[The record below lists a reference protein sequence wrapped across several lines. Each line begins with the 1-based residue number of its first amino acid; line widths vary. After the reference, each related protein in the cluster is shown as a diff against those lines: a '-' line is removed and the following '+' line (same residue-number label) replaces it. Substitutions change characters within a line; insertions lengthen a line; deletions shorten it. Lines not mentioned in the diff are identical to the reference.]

1 MCASATRS
9 TSSWRRGLVAA
20 LAAAA
25 LLATAA
31 PAQAQRGNKSEDES
45 SAFVAE
51 ARTAI
56 LAKRFD
62 DAARALDLALQLNP
76 RRIDAY
82 VLRAAVYQATGASLA
97 GVALMRRA
105 RALAPANPD
114 VLARLGSL
122 LLDVPEGQAEGVAL
136 LEGVL
141 RERSRPD
148 AFLAL
153 GKYWR
158 KRGEYRRAIVGL
170 RSYFSSED
178 RLDPDTTVE
187 LADAYLRARMP
198 RPAKEILAPLV
209 SEGERGG
216 ERLDGRLDKVRRQRV
231 LRLDLLIDAALDC
244 AKALPRLAPS
254 DATMALV
261 RGRCALEL
269 GRFEEAKA
277 LAGRALAEPKLR
289 RDALLLLGD
298 LAAEQKGQEVEART
312 RYEEAKAADARSD
325 GKYQRALAVRL
336 AALLRRGGD
345 AGTALEQL
353 RRLGPPRH
361 PEEDPRWWLELAQA
375 VVLRDDAAELVQL
388 QRELT
393 GILTEQIREPAAE
406 ELFTRAPGKLADA
419 RLWALR
425 GQIERRLGETEAAMK
440 SFGASLRLRP
450 LRVVREQHDQVALQ
464 HYVDRSAELLAAGD
478 LDGAS
483 AMLAS
488 ANRYKAAGGK
498 AAAAMY
504 RNLGVASLMRNKGGE
519 AVSALQASSELAPD
533 AITSMLLGR
542 ALALAGDRARAR
554 AAFVQAAKLAA
565 RQERVEVAIERA
577 SFELAAGDA
586 TAAAAELEEA
596 SGAVAELAAGDPEH
610 QALAERYRAART
622 SARHVAGVELLG
634 QGQASRA
641 LAMLSDGAAPEAPM
655 ALRCDYALALL
666 AARGGDSARQ
676 LKSLGKLECGFSAQ
690 GGDPLK
696 ILATAADAE
705 TPGKG
710 KAAVAALQRLEPRPG
725 AGRALWSGAMR
736 VAAQNAAADALRQ
749 AQRQSGEARAAQLA
763 VAREQLRIAQRA
775 QARFGDDELE
785 LSRLAVELE
794 AAFELPDR
802 LANPRIVAALPAL
815 ERLAQRMPE
824 AELFVGLAYNRQ
836 SRLEVSP
843 AADELSLAAWRRARR
858 AGVRWPQ
865 LSEWI
870 RAKERLLPRDRNEL

>member
-9 TSSWRRGLVAA
+9 ASSWRPGLLAA
-20 LAAAA
+20 LCAAA
-25 LLATAA
+25 LVTTAS
-31 PAQAQRGNKSEDES
+31 PARAQRGNKSEDES
-45 SAFVAE
+45 AAFVAE

-62 DAARALDLALQLNP
+62 DAARALELALQLNP

-97 GVALMRRA
+97 GVALLRRA
-105 RALAPANPD
+105 RALAPTNPD

-136 LEGVL
+136 LESVL

-178 RLDPDTTVE
+178 RVDPDTTVE

-209 SEGERGG
+209 SAGDRV
-216 ERLDGRLDKVRRQRV
+216 DGRLDKVRRQRV
-231 LRLDLLIDAALDC
+231 LRLELLIDAALDC

-269 GRFEEAKA
+269 GRLEEAMA
-277 LAGRALAEPKLR
+277 MAGRVLAEPKLR

-298 LAAEQKGQEVEART
+298 IAAEQKGQDVEART
-312 RYEEAKAADARSD
+312 RYEEARAADAKSD

-345 AGTALEQL
+345 AGTAIEQL
-353 RRLGPPRH
+353 RRLGPPSQ

-375 VVLRDDAAELVQL
+375 VLLRDDAAELVQL
-388 QRELT
+388 QRELM
-393 GILTEQIREPAAE
+393 GILTEQIREPSAE

-425 GQIERRLGETEAAMK
+425 GQIERRLGDAEAAMK
-440 SFGASLRLRP
+440 SLGTSLRLRP
-450 LRVVREQHDQVALQ
+450 LRAVREQHDQVALQ

-478 LDGAS
+478 LDGAN

-504 RNLGVASLMRNKGGE
+504 RNLGVASLLRNKGGE

-542 ALALAGDRARAR
+542 AFALAGDRARAR
-554 AAFVQAAKLAA
+554 AAYVQAAKLAA
-565 RQERVEVAIERA
+565 RQDRVEVAIERA

-586 TAAAAELEEA
+586 TAAAAELEAA
-596 SGAVAELAAGDPEH
+596 SGAVAELAAGDPQH

-622 SARHVAGVELLG
+622 NARHVAGVELLG

-641 LAMLSDGAAPEAPM
+641 LAMLGDGAAPEAPM

-676 LKSLGKLECGFSAQ
+676 LKSLGKLECAFSAQ
-690 GGDPLK
+690 GSDALK

-710 KAAVAALQRLEPRPG
+710 KAAVAALQRLEPRQG

-749 AQRQSGEARAAQLA
+749 AQRLSGEARAAQLA
-763 VAREQLRIAQRA
+763 VARDQLRIAQRA

-802 LANPRIVAALPAL
+802 LANPRIVAALQAL

-843 AADELSLAAWRRARR
+843 VADELSLAAWRRARR